1 MHINFIVRFNFVW
14 HKISPFFKIC
24 CFQLFAFCLLDCCLA
39 GRAGWRAERPES
51 PGMAR
56 WTAGNLAGRP
66 EWCLGTWGVSV
77 GCGGTRGGWFSG
89 GSGCQRLSSARHIRH
104 CHHKR
109 MLAGPASP
117 DAEQPAPFRHGDKT
131 LISRAILV
139 NSP

>member
-1 MHINFIVRFNFVW
+1 MHISLIVRFDFVW

-39 GRAGWRAERPES
+39 GRPEN
-51 PGMAR
+51 PGRAR
-56 WTAGNLAGRP
+56 WTAGNLAGRRSDVWGRGVC
-66 EWCLGTWGVSV
+66 ECGVWGHAVRLLLGGGGVS
-77 GCGGTRGGWFSG
+77 GCE
-89 GSGCQRLSSARHIRH
+89 RLSSARHIHH

-117 DAEQPAPFRHGDKT
+117 DTEQPAPFRHGDKT
-131 LISRAILV
+131 LITRAILV